1 MEKLVAW
8 PGGRQVKLR
17 QRGRAA
23 GEPRK
28 IDLLDASLYIEGQVD
43 GKDG

>member
-1 MEKLVAW
+1 MID
-8 PGGRQVKLR
+8 RQVKLR

-28 IDLLDASLYIEGQVD
+28 IDLLDASLDIEGQVD